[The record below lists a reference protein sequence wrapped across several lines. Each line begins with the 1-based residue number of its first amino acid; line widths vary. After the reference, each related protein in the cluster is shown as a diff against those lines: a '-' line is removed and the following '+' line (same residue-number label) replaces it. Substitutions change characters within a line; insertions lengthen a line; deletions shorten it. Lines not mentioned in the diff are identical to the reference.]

1 MHARD
6 GARTHDHK
14 VKSLALYR
22 LSYPGPVVSDVLP
35 SEARLIVPSQHALQ
49 SFSAVHIRCQP
60 QMLSHLCSPLRS
72 RRQAVISLLAVTSL
86 KIALD
91 SMIDGCLTQAWRRAD
106 HSAWQDQ
113 HATSVATEPSLVS

>member
-35 SEARLIVPSQHALQ
+35 SEARLTVPSQHAFHP
-49 SFSAVHIRCQP
+49 FSAAYIRCRP

-72 RRQAVISLLAVTSL
+72 RRQAIMSLLATTSL
-86 KIALD
+86 KTAFD
-91 SMIDGCLTQAWRRAD
+91 SMID
-106 HSAWQDQ
+106 
-113 HATSVATEPSLVS
+113 